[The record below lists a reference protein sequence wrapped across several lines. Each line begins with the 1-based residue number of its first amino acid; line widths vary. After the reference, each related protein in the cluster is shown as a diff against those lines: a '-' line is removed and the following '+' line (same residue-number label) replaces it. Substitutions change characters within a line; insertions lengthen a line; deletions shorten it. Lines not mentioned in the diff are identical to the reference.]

1 MSNVNNKNEN
11 SNEEKKES
19 KESKEPKIPNTLIIY
34 IKTRIPNF
42 YKINY
47 EPYMTVP
54 NSKSRTVYFDPL
66 IEYYTSPIRNLPS
79 GAPPQEI

>member
-1 MSNVNNKNEN
+1 MSNENNKNENEN
-11 SNEEKKES
+11 SNEEKKQT
-19 KESKEPKIPNTLIIY
+19 KVPNTLIIY

-66 IEYYTSPIRNLPS
+66 IEYYTLPIRNLPS
-79 GAPPQEI
+79 GAPPQ